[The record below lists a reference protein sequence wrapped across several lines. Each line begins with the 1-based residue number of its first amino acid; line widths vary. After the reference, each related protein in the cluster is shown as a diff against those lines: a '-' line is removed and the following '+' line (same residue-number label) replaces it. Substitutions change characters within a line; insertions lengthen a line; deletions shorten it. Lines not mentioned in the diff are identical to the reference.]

1 MFAYSFLQWLL
12 FFYLYSLIGWCFE
25 SVYVSI
31 KKRRLINRGFIRG
44 PFLPLYGSGAIVM
57 LFVSRPFS
65 DQILYLFLAGMIGAT
80 LLEYITGVLMESLFK
95 VRYWDYSN
103 LKFNYQGQVCLSSS
117 IAWGGLTVLMT
128 RVIHQPIER
137 FVLTLDQTYLS
148 VLATILTI
156 LIAVDF
162 ALSFRAALDLRDIL
176 IRMEHAKEELFR
188 MQKRLDVMIAVLDNT
203 KNGIANEIGQKK
215 DLILEKNE
223 LWRQT
228 NLIKTEDLYNGIEDR
243 LSNLKKAIQEKPG
256 MYVENVRDEI
266 AEIRGS
272 FGSHIDKIRQAGSLF
287 DFHKRNLILGNPTM
301 KSKKYN
307 LLLEELK
314 KEIESRRKKK

>member
-103 LKFNYQGQVCLSSS
+103 LKFNYQGQICLSSS

-128 RVIHQPIER
+128 RVIHQPIEQ
-137 FVLTLDQTYLS
+137 FVFTLDQTYLS

-156 LIAVDF
+156 LIGVDF

-176 IRMEHAKEELFR
+176 IRMEHAKEELVR

-203 KNGIANEIGQKK
+203 KNEIANEIGQKK

-272 FGSHIDKIRQAGSLF
+272 FGSHIEKMRQAGSLF

>member
-156 LIAVDF
+156 LIGVDF

-215 DLILEKNE
+215 ELILEKNE

>member
-25 SVYVSI
+25 SFYVSI

-128 RVIHQPIER
+128 RVIHQPIEQMAEMA
-137 FVLTLDQTYLS
+137 VLTISQIDMGKMMPS
-148 VLATILTI
+148 
-156 LIAVDF
+156 
-162 ALSFRAALDLRDIL
+162 
-176 IRMEHAKEELFR
+176 
-188 MQKRLDVMIAVLDNT
+188 
-203 KNGIANEIGQKK
+203 
-215 DLILEKNE
+215 
-223 LWRQT
+223 
-228 NLIKTEDLYNGIEDR
+228 KTVFPVTL
-243 LSNLKKAIQEKPG
+243 
-256 MYVENVRDEI
+256 VE
-266 AEIRGS
+266 RG
-272 FGSHIDKIRQAGSLF
+272 
-287 DFHKRNLILGNPTM
+287 TT
-301 KSKKYN
+301 
-307 LLLEELK
+307 
-314 KEIESRRKKK
+314 

>member
-80 LLEYITGVLMESLFK
+80 LLEYITGVLMEFLFK

-156 LIAVDF
+156 LITVDF

-215 DLILEKNE
+215 ELILEKNE

-256 MYVENVRDEI
+256 TYVENVRDEI

-272 FGSHIDKIRQAGSLF
+272 FGAHIDKIRQAGSLF

>member
-215 DLILEKNE
+215 ELILEKNE

>member
-103 LKFNYQGQVCLSSS
+103 LKFNYQGQICLSSS

-128 RVIHQPIER
+128 RVIHQPIEQ
-137 FVLTLDQTYLS
+137 FVFTLDQTYLS

-156 LIAVDF
+156 LIGVDF

-176 IRMEHAKEELFR
+176 IRMEHAKEELVR

-203 KNGIANEIGQKK
+203 KNEIANEIGQKK

-256 MYVENVRDEI
+256 TYVENVRDEI

-272 FGSHIDKIRQAGSLF
+272 FGAHIEKMRQAGSLF